1 MKGNDDKEDLLE
13 GTQERKVEVV
23 RVGGRIEET
32 GIIKATS
39 YEEKIT
45 SEGVL
50 ERITTV
56 SFGQPACDH
65 VAVEIGG
72 QCLCGL
78 WWCRECSTRQGN
90 CHVCGRLV
98 CPTCGEATVLDKG
111 KKYHKACFGES
122 IRRKL
127 FG

>member
-1 MKGNDDKEDLLE
+1 MSDNDNPLA

-23 RVGGRIEET
+23 RIGGRIAQT
-32 GIIKATS
+32 GVVKRTA
-39 YEEKIT
+39 YEENMT

-50 ERITTV
+50 ERITTTE
-56 SFGQPACDH
+56 FGVPDCDH
-65 VAVEIGG
+65 VGVEIGG

-78 WWCRECSTRQGN
+78 WWCKDCAAKSGN
-90 CHVCGRLV
+90 CHVCGRLT
-98 CPTCGEATVLDKG
+98 CPTCGEGTILDKN

-122 IRRKL
+122 VKRKI